1 MRIFGVLIRE
11 NNFWSYESILSDE
24 KSISDRK
31 SQEVFWYYLRTTR
44 LPYHISTQMT
54 IQVSTTMAIQQK
66 TEKYSMRMSIDIFQ
80 NASEIFHIPIWYWPE
95 IGPRSVTVRRKT
107 GNQFHISPTKY
118 LQVCVHI
125 LRAKINRCPHFL
137 RSTSLRVMSIKAYA
151 IINSQHVV

>member
-11 NNFWSYESILSDE
+11 NNLWSYENILSDE

-54 IQVSTTMAIQQK
+54 IQVSTTMAFQQK
-66 TEKYSMRMSIDIFQ
+66 TEKYSMWMSIEIFQ

-95 IGPRSVTVRRKT
+95 IGPRSVTVLLWLTIWYFWIKYILERV
-107 GNQFHISPTKY
+107 QISWILFWKKIVLKY
-118 LQVCVHI
+118 DFF
-125 LRAKINRCPHFL
+125 K
-137 RSTSLRVMSIKAYA
+137 
-151 IINSQHVV
+151 